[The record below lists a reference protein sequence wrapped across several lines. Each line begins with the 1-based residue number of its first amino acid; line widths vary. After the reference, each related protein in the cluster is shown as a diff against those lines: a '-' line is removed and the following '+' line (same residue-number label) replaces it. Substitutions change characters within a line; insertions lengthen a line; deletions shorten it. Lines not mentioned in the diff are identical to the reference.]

1 MRQLYKQQLQNSVLV
16 HELLPPLQ
24 EQQKEDDNNNKTLK
38 RKKTKFRRGKF
49 EGVEGVKEMRGELF
63 GIENLFQFS
72 TGSILQE
79 LRHKYSHQDDQTTT
93 RAPSKKKK
101 SSETAEKEKRH
112 DHVND
117 EEMDVSEEDVRLKK
131 AVTQFAKTSLLL
143 NEENLITAKDANEVM
158 DHVVNDVVVT
168 TLSRQNSQSSNNAH
182 SEGMG
187 NNGNEGSGP
196 LSPAMD
202 ASLTKNLSASQHSET
217 IAMSILKNIG
227 VNLKVSLYFSPFL
240 CLFRIVI
247 FRLN

>member
-16 HELLPPLQ
+16 HELLPPPQ
-24 EQQKEDDNNNKTLK
+24 EQPKDDDDNNNTLK

-79 LRHKYSHQDDQTTT
+79 LRHKYSHKHDQTTT
-93 RAPSKKKK
+93 TAKHSKKNQ
-101 SSETAEKEKRH
+101 SSETAEKEKVH
-112 DHVND
+112 DPVND

-158 DHVVNDVVVT
+158 DHVVNDVVIT
-168 TLSRQNSQSSNNAH
+168 TLSRQNSQSSNNAY
-182 SEGMG
+182 SEGVG
-187 NNGNEGSGP
+187 NNGSEGNIP
-196 LSPAMD
+196 LSPAVD

-227 VNLKVSLYFSPFL
+227 VNLKVGLPFPPL
-240 CLFRIVI
+240 PWLF
-247 FRLN
+247 